1 MAWTDERIA
10 LLTKLWTEGYTASQ
24 IAGQFGDVTR
34 NAVIGKVHR
43 LGLSGRAATSR
54 FRPARMKVRTRPK
67 APAPHTHMHYPTM
80 GNAALAPVAEVM
92 EKTRTAPFLRPV
104 PRPAEAAAPAC
115 CDRVSL
121 LDLPEY
127 GCRWP
132 VGDPEHE
139 DFGFCGARK
148 ADGFSYCEHHAK
160 VAYQPARR
168 RHAHKDAA

>member
-10 LLTKLWTEGYTASQ
+10 LLTKLWTDGYTASQ

-54 FRPARMKVRTRPK
+54 FRPSRMKVRSRPRT
-67 APAPHTHMHYPTM
+67 AELHTHMHYPTA
-80 GNAALAPVAEVM
+80 GNTALQPVAQVM
-92 EKTRTAPFLRPV
+92 EKTHASPMLRPL
-104 PRPAEAAAPAC
+104 PRPLEAVAPAC
-115 CDRVSL
+115 GELVGL
-121 LDLPEY
+121 LDLTEN

-132 VGDPEHE
+132 VGDPQHE
-139 DFGFCGARK
+139 DFGFCGSCK
-148 ADGFSYCEHHAK
+148 TDGSSYCEHHTK

-168 RHAHKDAA
+168 RHVHKDAA